1 MGKLPVALLL
11 ALALWIGWT
20 VYEEGPDEAFG
31 GFFTMFYQDKHGEN
45 APKTRSGVLADR
57 ALQPAEPDPEPDD
70 WWSQ

>member
-31 GFFTMFYQDKHGEN
+31 GFSKV
-45 APKTRSGVLADR
+45 APGAKRHMGLVAHV
-57 ALQPAEPDPEPDD
+57 E
-70 WWSQ
+70 